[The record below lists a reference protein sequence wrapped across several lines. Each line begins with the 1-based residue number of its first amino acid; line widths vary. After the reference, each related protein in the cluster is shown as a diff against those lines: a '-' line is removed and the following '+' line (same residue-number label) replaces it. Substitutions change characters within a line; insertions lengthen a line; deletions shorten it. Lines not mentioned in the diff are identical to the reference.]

1 MVDRRSRVPEQL
13 TKSPRN
19 PRIYFNFTLML
30 FLNRKQYKSGFYRW
44 IHILK
49 SWFVW
54 FWVNL
59 QGKAFPLNKATKTF
73 QIQWQCSP
81 SEYLSLTFWNGSSV
95 TLPVLLFLPQQMLFF
110 LSMLLLQIFK
120 TLKECCFWNIFHFHT
135 PIVFPFNGSSSLT
148 KTVALNP
155 TRMWLIYKI
164 YTSNT
169 I

>member
-95 TLPVLLFLPQQMLFF
+95 TLRYSCLSCFSFLNKCCFSFQCFSFKFSKLWKNVVFEIFFIFTHLLFF
-110 LSMLLLQIFK
+110 LSMGLLRW
-120 TLKECCFWNIFHFHT
+120 LK
-135 PIVFPFNGSSSLT
+135 L
-148 KTVALNP
+148 LD
-155 TRMWLIYKI
+155 
-164 YTSNT
+164 
-169 I
+169 